1 MFSQNSFNIKRFL
14 PTEASDGELPLEPD
28 SDERE
33 DDTELTNVNPETT
46 TRDLVEKTK
55 RAGNIRSSQVV
66 SITNTNTRTS
76 NEHPHPRKRKS
87 NEGESEIPITNEIS
101 KKKLRN
107 SDLFPSSVR
116 PDWLKEDKTINSL
129 PRATVANVIAQSQ
142 MTEAINRQIKMK
154 EDKADKSK
162 GGLRKDEDVKT
173 ITVKEGDDNA
183 TNILHPQ
190 RFSLR
195 PPLLKPESYWDLVPV
210 KWPETNKRLQLAHLG
225 LDHVIS
231 ARTKEVVHD
240 RSDVTINIKMF
251 SPINVMVG
259 REGDS
264 MTSRFKHESGGV
276 KVEML
281 DKWADI
287 TTIGQLDEALD
298 NLVRLWSSVWP
309 FDYGPSNI
317 KGVLSKHRNFAGS
330 FDNMNTR
337 KKILED
343 FINRTLGDNAVRA
356 GQKLP
361 PLTFKEVDDR
371 AKEVMDR
378 KADYNRVQ
386 NRGNLTNNNTQQN
399 QNQRKSTER
408 STDAKSAFTRLQT
421 FLKTQAGS
429 DDLCIWFNLK
439 EGCQTS
445 NCPRKHLCCKLPTG
459 QKGLCRENHAMFSCK
474 KK

>member
-1 MFSQNSFNIKRFL
+1 M
-14 PTEASDGELPLEPD
+14 
-28 SDERE
+28 
-33 DDTELTNVNPETT
+33 
-46 TRDLVEKTK
+46 EKAN
-55 RAGNIRSSQVV
+55 RAGNIQNSQT
-66 SITNTNTRTS
+66 TNSKIN
-76 NEHPHPRKRKS
+76 NEHPHTRKRRS
-87 NEGESEIPITNEIS
+87 NESGSEVPNTDEIP

-129 PRATVANVIAQSQ
+129 PRATVANIIAQSQ
-142 MTEAINRQIKMK
+142 MTEAMNRQIKMK

-162 GGLRKDEDVKT
+162 GGLRKDEDVK
-173 ITVKEGDDNA
+173 IISVREGDDNA
-183 TNILHPQ
+183 TNTLHPQ

-195 PPLLKPESYWDLVPV
+195 PPLVKPDSYWDLIPV

-240 RSDVTINIKMF
+240 RSDITINIKMF

-276 KVEML
+276 RVEML

-361 PLTFKEVDDR
+361 PLSFKEVDDR

-378 KADYNRVQ
+378 KADYYRVQ
-386 NRGNLTNNNTQQN
+386 NRSTNQN
-399 QNQRKSTER
+399 QNQKKSTER
-408 STDAKSAFTRLQT
+408 SPEAKSAFTRLQT

-429 DDLCIWFNLK
+429 DDLCIWFNMK
-439 EGCQTS
+439 DGCQTS

>member
-14 PTEASDGELPLEPD
+14 PTEASDGEPPLEPD
-28 SDERE
+28 SDESE
-33 DDTELTNVNPETT
+33 DDTELTNVSPETT
-46 TRDLVEKTK
+46 TRDLVEKAK

-66 SITNTNTRTS
+66 SITNTNTRKS

-116 PDWLKEDKTINSL
+116 PDWLKEDKKINSL

-173 ITVKEGDDNA
+173 ITIKEGDDNA

-361 PLTFKEVDDR
+361 PLSLKEVDDR

-378 KADYNRVQ
+378 KTDYNRVQ
-386 NRGNLTNNNTQQN
+386 NLSTQQN

-408 STDAKSAFTRLQT
+408 SPEAKSAFTRLQT

-429 DDLCIWFNLK
+429 DDLCIWFNMK
-439 EGCQTS
+439 DGCQTS
-445 NCPRKHLCCKLPTG
+445 NCPRKHLCCKLPSG

>member
-1 MFSQNSFNIKRFL
+1 M
-14 PTEASDGELPLEPD
+14 D
-28 SDERE
+28 
-33 DDTELTNVNPETT
+33 
-46 TRDLVEKTK
+46 
-55 RAGNIRSSQVV
+55 RARGVGNIRNNQATPVTIS
-66 SITNTNTRTS
+66 NTVTIDDPPQS
-76 NEHPHPRKRKS
+76 RKRKAQ
-87 NEGESEIPITNEIS
+87 ESVSEVSQTTENP
-101 KKKLRN
+101 KRKLKN
-107 SDLFPSSVR
+107 SDIFPASVR
-116 PDWLKEDKTINSL
+116 PDWLKEDKMINSL

-142 MTEAINRQIKMK
+142 MTEAINRQNKLK

-162 GGLRKDEDVKT
+162 GGLRKDEEIKT
-173 ITVKEGDDNA
+173 VLVKEGEDNA
-183 TNILHPQ
+183 THVLHPQ

-195 PPLLKPESYWDLVPV
+195 PPLVKPESYWDLVPV

-225 LDHVIS
+225 LDHMIS

-251 SPINVMVG
+251 SPVNVMVG

-264 MTSRFKHESGGV
+264 MTSKFKHESGGV
-276 KVEML
+276 KVEIM
-281 DKWADI
+281 DKWADV
-287 TTIGQLDEALD
+287 TSIGQLDEALD
-298 NLVRLWSSVWP
+298 NLVRLWTSVWP

-337 KKILED
+337 KKIMED

-361 PLTFKEVDDR
+361 PLTFKEVEDR
-371 AKEVMDR
+371 AKEVMER

-386 NRGNLTNNNTQQN
+386 YRGPQMNNKLQQN

-408 STDAKSAFTRLQT
+408 SSDARSAFTRLQT
-421 FLKTQAGS
+421 FLKTQGGS

-439 EGCQTS
+439 EGCQTT
-445 NCPRKHLCCKLPTG
+445 NCPRKHLCCKLPAG

>member
-1 MFSQNSFNIKRFL
+1 MV
-14 PTEASDGELPLEPD
+14 PLT
-28 SDERE
+28 S
-33 DDTELTNVNPETT
+33 
-46 TRDLVEKTK
+46 
-55 RAGNIRSSQVV
+55 GS
-66 SITNTNTRTS
+66 NTNTATDNVS
-76 NEHPHPRKRKS
+76 AMTRKRKVQDTDP
-87 NEGESEIPITNEIS
+87 EITCTNGSS
-101 KKKLRN
+101 KKKLKN
-107 SDLFPSSVR
+107 ADIFPPSVR
-116 PDWLKEDKTINSL
+116 PDWLKEDKMINSL

-142 MTEAINRQIKMK
+142 MTEAINRQNKLK

-162 GGLRKDEDVKT
+162 GGLRKDEEIKIVK
-173 ITVKEGDDNA
+173 IREGDDNA

-195 PPLLKPESYWDLVPV
+195 PPLVKPESYWDLVPV

-251 SPINVMVG
+251 SPVNVMVG

-264 MTSRFKHESGGV
+264 MTSKFKHESDGV
-276 KVEML
+276 KVELL

-309 FDYGPSNI
+309 FDYGPANI

-337 KKILED
+337 KKIIED

-361 PLTFKEVDDR
+361 PLTFKEVEDR
-371 AKEVMDR
+371 AKEVMER

-386 NRGNLTNNNTQQN
+386 IRGSSNNSKPQQNNNQ
-399 QNQRKSTER
+399 KKVPER
-408 STDAKSAFTRLQT
+408 SNDAKSAFLRLQS
-421 FLKTQAGS
+421 FLKTQGGS
-429 DDLCIWFNLK
+429 DDICIWYNMK

-445 NCPRKHLCCKLPTG
+445 NCPRKHLCCKLPSG